1 MPTPPP
7 KPTDERLFL
16 KGVKNHAEF
25 GNLLKE
31 LALAHDQA
39 AYDKKV
45 VQVASCWFNL
55 SQEHLKEARAAAT
68 SRCARSTYSR
78 SYYAAYNASKAVR
91 YLVYGQVSLR
101 GDDHAKA
108 SELPDD
114 FPNLAKW
121 TTMIS
126 TLYEHRLRADYDNW
140 KNTLGEHTIS
150 PGDCISHAEQFM
162 NDCAQYAKT
171 KYGVTL

>member
-1 MPTPPP
+1 
-7 KPTDERLFL
+7 
-16 KGVKNHAEF
+16 VKNHAEL

-31 LALAHDQA
+31 LGLAHDQA

-55 SQEHLKEARAAAT
+55 SREHLKEALVAT
-68 SRCARSTYSR
+68 TSKCIRSAYSR

-91 YLVYGQVSLR
+91 YLAYGQVSLR

-114 FPNLAKW
+114 FPNVAKW
-121 TTMIS
+121 ATTIS

-140 KNTLGEHTIS
+140 TNTLGEHTTS
-150 PGDCISHAEQFM
+150 SADCITQAGQFM
-162 NDCAQYAKT
+162 DDCAQYAKA